1 MEKWYLAQIGR
12 SNLTPRI
19 LTLKHTQF
27 LWGILSL
34 IILSN
39 GSIAQQ
45 AAAEDEEEYSEDE
58 YEEYEEYDYGGCSKL
73 SKRKKSLETLKT
85 FNPMPYSQMLASP
98 ECQIEPRL
106 LLNDN

>member
-1 MEKWYLAQIGR
+1 MKY
-12 SNLTPRI
+12 S
-19 LTLKHTQF
+19 QF

-58 YEEYEEYDYGGCSKL
+58 YEEYEEYDYGGCSKFFVG
-73 SKRKKSLETLKT
+73 KKSLETLKNYTCAVLPKDSNISNSGSSLSQNIFKTLKYKKIEKYKNT
-85 FNPMPYSQMLASP
+85 FMKLKS
-98 ECQIEPRL
+98 
-106 LLNDN
+106 

>member
-1 MEKWYLAQIGR
+1 MNFGAASKTFMIVQDDKNQVRVSHAWKSHAQIGR
-12 SNLTPRI
+12 SDSTPGI
-19 LTLKHTQF
+19 LTLKYTQF

-73 SKRKKSLETLKT
+73 S
-85 FNPMPYSQMLASP
+85 
-98 ECQIEPRL
+98 
-106 LLNDN
+106 

>member
-1 MEKWYLAQIGR
+1 MKY
-12 SNLTPRI
+12 
-19 LTLKHTQF
+19 TQF

-73 SKRKKSLETLKT
+73 FLKRRKVWK
-85 FNPMPYSQMLASP
+85 P
-98 ECQIEPRL
+98 
-106 LLNDN
+106 

>member
-1 MEKWYLAQIGR
+1 MNFNAVSKTLILVQGDKNYVGVSHAWKSHAQIGR
-12 SNLTPRI
+12 SNSTPRI
-19 LTLKHTQF
+19 LTLKYTQF

-73 SKRKKSLETLKT
+73 S
-85 FNPMPYSQMLASP
+85 
-98 ECQIEPRL
+98 
-106 LLNDN
+106 